1 MASINL
7 ETTLAI
13 APSELWA
20 KVKDVG
26 GISGFLDL
34 IAASSVDGDQRSCT
48 TADGAELSETI
59 ISIDD
64 DHQRVAYTI
73 TASPFGIQAH
83 SASMQVSDAGDGKS
97 KFHWITD
104 VKPDALAG
112 ALGPMLAAEV
122 TKLEETFGT

>member
-13 APSELWA
+13 SPNELWS

-26 GISGFLDL
+26 GVSNLLDV
-34 IAASSVDGDQRSCT
+34 IAKSSADGDQRSCT
-48 TADGAELSETI
+48 MADGAELTETI

-73 TASPFGIQAH
+73 TDSPFPIQAH
-83 SASMQVSDAGDGKS
+83 AASMQVSDAGDGKS
-97 KFHWITD
+97 TFQWITD
-104 VKPDALAG
+104 VKPDELAS
-112 ALGPMLAAEV
+112 ALGPMLAGEV
-122 TKLEETFGT
+122 TKLEERFGT

>member
-7 ETTLAI
+7 EATLAI
-13 APSELWA
+13 APDELWA

-34 IAASSVDGDQRSCT
+34 IADS
-48 TADGAELSETI
+48 
-59 ISIDD
+59 SIDR
-64 DHQRVAYTI
+64 DHQRAAYTI

-83 SASMQVSDAGDGKS
+83 SASMQVSDAGDGKP

-104 VKPDALAG
+104 VKPDEPAG

-122 TKLEETFGT
+122 TKLEERFGT